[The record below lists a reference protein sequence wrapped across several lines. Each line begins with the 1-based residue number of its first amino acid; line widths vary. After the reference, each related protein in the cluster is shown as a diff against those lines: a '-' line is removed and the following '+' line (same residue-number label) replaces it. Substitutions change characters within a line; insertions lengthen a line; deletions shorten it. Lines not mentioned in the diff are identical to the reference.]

1 MNQGLFLVANIG
13 CTALDED
20 LGWLCDDET
29 PYEATDPLDFL
40 QGDEI
45 AAVYEL
51 YESLYR
57 DIDQKLNIQMPE
69 ALLEFNRWII
79 FRDDTEAVVAFACFK
94 TTEAGLKLGVAATN
108 GQESGK
114 SALKTLLRRALIVEG
129 VYAEVS
135 GGVERVVSGHV
146 PEVHPSAVSL
156 VLGKAVTAEEDD
168 RHYSREITNVGV
180 KRKLLVGRPLA
191 DEPNDL

>member
-1 MNQGLFLVANIG
+1 VNQGLFLVANIG

-114 SALKTLLRRALIVEG
+114 SALIDAAQARADSRGGLRRSLGRGRACGLRARAGSPSVSSQSRSGQSRHSRGRRSAL
-129 VYAEVS
+129 
-135 GGVERVVSGHV
+135 
-146 PEVHPSAVSL
+146 
-156 VLGKAVTAEEDD
+156 
-168 RHYSREITNVGV
+168 
-180 KRKLLVGRPLA
+180 
-191 DEPNDL
+191 